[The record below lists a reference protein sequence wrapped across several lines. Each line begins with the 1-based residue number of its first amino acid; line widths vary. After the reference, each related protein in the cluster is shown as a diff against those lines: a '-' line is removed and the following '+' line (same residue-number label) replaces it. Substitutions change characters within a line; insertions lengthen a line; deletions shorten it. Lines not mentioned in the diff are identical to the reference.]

1 MSVGRDPITGNSWR
15 RRTSLLN
22 RIIRRSYRDNSS
34 KKLAPKKC
42 NRKRPKNKNTLKRRM
57 NSKTHL
63 KNRKVR

>member
-34 KKLAPKKC
+34 KKLAPKKY
-42 NRKRPKNKNTLKRRM
+42 NRKRPKNKNTLKR
-57 NSKTHL
+57 
-63 KNRKVR
+63 